1 MLAWRILFTE
11 ILDQLAEFDGVAT
24 LADFQIDQENEE
36 KKLQN
41 YKKSKQLEPSFTAT
55 LESKTISID
64 YINIPKVEI
73 KYYVIDPEVLFSR
86 TPFVSQGT
94 EDFSFTKPMVAFT
107 HVLDKDQKVINIPI
121 DKEYE
126 TKNMVIEV
134 SAVGKQQYLTYYST
148 NLKVQVIENYGELKV
163 TDEKGNPLSKVYVK
177 AFAKYNSGSDKFFK
191 DGYTDFRGKFE
202 YAQTNSNKLKDIQ
215 KFAILVKSDDKG
227 AITKEVKPPANI
239 E

>member
-1 MLAWRILFTE
+1 
-11 ILDQLAEFDGVAT
+11 
-24 LADFQIDQENEE
+24 
-36 KKLQN
+36 
-41 YKKSKQLEPSFTAT
+41 
-55 LESKTISID
+55 
-64 YINIPKVEI
+64 
-73 KYYVIDPEVLFSR
+73 
-86 TPFVSQGT
+86 
-94 EDFSFTKPMVAFT
+94 MVAFT

-177 AFAKYNSGSDKFFK
+177 AFAKYNSGTDKFFK

-202 YAQTNSNKLKDIQ
+202 YAQTNSVKLKDIQ